1 MSLHALHLCTA
12 HPCVSVHC
20 HPALDI
26 KWHICDHCQAYLVRV
41 REDLWAMAG
50 RLVNSRPICSIC
62 GKFHLDS
69 QCNQPGAPQRAPQG
83 GGAQGGQRGGDR
95 FQPPCW
101 REQRPASRSTTT
113 PTASKAAAL
122 PTPAGMHTYIHAHTH
137 HARMHAH
144 IMRVY
149 VHGRIHIHTH
159 TRAHTVCPHI
169 LCASGSRLASTSR
182 GMDLRPSV
190 CRAHICTTR
199 ASPPCPRLSRS
210 NIRRSQLH
218 LLPPALPPAR
228 LVGVSVVTCRRDAS
242 TPLWSSFV
250 PTLAL

>member
-83 GGAQGGQRGGDR
+83 GGAQGGQRGGGR
-95 FQPPCW
+95 FQPPRW
-101 REQRPASRSTTT
+101 REQRGGPPRQSFYNNPHGFKGRRPSTPRRYAHLHTCAHT
-113 PTASKAAAL
+113 PCT
-122 PTPAGMHTYIHAHTH
+122 HACTH
-137 HARMHAH
+137 HARICA
-144 IMRVY
+144 RP
-149 VHGRIHIHTH
+149 HTH
-159 TRAHTVCPHI
+159 PYTYEGPHRLPANLVRI
-169 LCASGSRLASTSR
+169 RFPAGQHQPWHGPPPFGMPGPYMHDSGFASL
-182 GMDLRPSV
+182 
-190 CRAHICTTR
+190 
-199 ASPPCPRLSRS
+199 PPP
-210 NIRRSQLH
+210 Q
-218 LLPPALPPAR
+218 PQQYPALPAPPPPSGPPSGAS
-228 LVGVSVVTCRRDAS
+228 GRR
-242 TPLWSSFV
+242 
-250 PTLAL
+250 